1 MKVHTLNIMMTD
13 PEMLYVTKHS
23 MESERI
29 KRDPTYQRKT
39 LTGFIEDCH
48 IIYVY
53 VNEKYDS
60 IPFGIKQETSD
71 DLWVFYASDD
81 EKMVSEL
88 MDVLSTI
95 NYEIPRLY
103 EVPLESLYTGK
114 LEGKKHFILNNKNY
128 SLEKL

>member
-1 MKVHTLNIMMTD
+1 MNIHKLNIAFTD
-13 PEMLYVTKHS
+13 PEMIYVTKHNL
-23 MESERI
+23 ESDRI
-29 KRDPTYQRKT
+29 KRDDTYQRKS
-39 LTGFIEDCH
+39 LSDFITDCN
-48 IIYVY
+48 IVNIY
-53 VNEKYDS
+53 VNESYES

-95 NYEIPRLY
+95 NYEISRLY
-103 EVPLESLYTGK
+103 KVPLESLYTGK